1 MGLRKKKNEKNI
13 IEQPTQDK
21 GGDNRNNDNTK
32 EIGVTNAVDK
42 GLGKPSMNTPKVDE
56 GTSSSGVNYDD
67 TGKTLFKYVSY
78 YICRTILDEKKREEI
93 WFPIVNQIKDKIN
106 KDLQEIKFSDAFKTE
121 DIRTIIEKV
130 VREIFSSEGFTNL
143 FSQSAGNAFADTLKS
158 DKVSDIINGS
168 IKAAINTDNVKID
181 EVISNVFKDII
192 SKNDAFD
199 SKNINKNT
207 IEGIIASVIR
217 SNLSGICLDDISKES
232 AKKITDNIVTNVLN
246 ELNEK
251 GIDSQIFS
259 EEFFKDALIKAF
271 TNVIELSDVFSA
283 DKFNTDSVT
292 KSLETVLGEKIELL
306 ENINDTIVDKTSALI
321 TEKLLSTDGKEI
333 KTITAEDIK
342 KKVEKIVDD
351 RFKSFDKDDELLKNA
366 KETISSIISEKVSS
380 KLSSLE
386 KLNALEVSK
395 EKIENI
401 IEESIKK
408 VFESYNLNPVEY
420 SNEIIKSIIEP
431 AISKALESVK
441 DINANEISKKTINNI
456 ITDTF
461 NGILDPI
468 KNFDVKNHTTL
479 LIEKVIN
486 EKLEPIRKQI
496 GDNVNLLINEE
507 NRKISKD
514 LTEEKKR
521 LEKEKEELNI
531 KLQNVSDK
539 QDSLIKK
546 LNEIDNLRTSI
557 ETKLETLSV
566 KELEISDKY
575 NDIDT
580 KNLDIT
586 NKYNDINEKNELI
599 ENAKVTIKTENERI
613 KGEWNKIKDEKES
626 IRHEKESIDNDKQTI
641 NSEKE
646 NIDKEKK
653 SIEVDKALISSEKQ
667 SIENE
672 KEHIKEEKE
681 SIRLQRESISGII
694 DSYKNLLI
702 ARITY
707 IGNKID
713 ILHEK
718 SKSLYS
724 ESSKLYE
731 FITKVKEY
739 FGRFKKSV
747 DETLSKDCANYSL
760 STYNSLKDSTGLYGW
775 TSYIIR
781 ISTYSR
787 LASFKF
793 SSNTITS
800 LIKELEV
807 LTISLYTEHGI
818 ELIVPSLSAEVISE
832 DLYNRKTDATLWSR
846 EFCETMNAIKD
857 IFEIGYKS
865 YLNENDKKKPV
876 IYY

>member
-1 MGLRKKKNEKNI
+1 MSKEKN
-13 IEQPTQDK
+13 
-21 GGDNRNNDNTK
+21 N
-32 EIGVTNAVDK
+32 
-42 GLGKPSMNTPKVDE
+42 
-56 GTSSSGVNYDD
+56 
-67 TGKTLFKYVSY
+67 
-78 YICRTILDEKKREEI
+78 
-93 WFPIVNQIKDKIN
+93 
-106 KDLQEIKFSDAFKTE
+106 
-121 DIRTIIEKV
+121 
-130 VREIFSSEGFTNL
+130 
-143 FSQSAGNAFADTLKS
+143 
-158 DKVSDIINGS
+158 
-168 IKAAINTDNVKID
+168 
-181 EVISNVFKDII
+181 
-192 SKNDAFD
+192 
-199 SKNINKNT
+199 NKNT
-207 IEGIIASVIR
+207 IEGIIESVIR

-232 AKKITDNIVTNVLN
+232 AKKITDNIVTKVLN

-251 GIDSQIFS
+251 GIDSKIFS
-259 EEFFKDALIKAF
+259 EEFFRNALIEAF
-271 TNVIELSDVFSA
+271 SNTIELTDIFNA
-283 DKFNTDSVT
+283 DKFNKDSVR
-292 KSLETVLGEKIELL
+292 KSLEAILDKKIDLP

-321 TEKLLSTDGKEI
+321 TEKLLSTDGEEI
-333 KTITAEDIK
+333 KVITSENIK
-342 KKVEKIVDD
+342 KKVEAIVDEK
-351 RFKSFDKDDELLKNA
+351 FKSFDKDDELLKNA
-366 KETISSIISEKVSS
+366 KETISSIISEELRT

-386 KLNALEVSK
+386 KLNALAVSK
-395 EKIENI
+395 EKIENVI
-401 IEESIKK
+401 KESIGSF
-408 VFESYNLNPVEY
+408 FENYSLNPVEY
-420 SNEIIKSIIEP
+420 SNGIIKGIIEP
-431 AISKALESVK
+431 VVSKAIENVK
-441 DINANEISKKTINNI
+441 NINANEISKETITSI
-456 ITDTF
+456 ITNTF
-461 NGILDPI
+461 NGILNPI
-468 KNFDVKNHTTL
+468 KNLDVKNHTTI
-479 LIEKVIN
+479 LIEKVIK
-486 EKLEPIRKQI
+486 EELEPIRKQI
-496 GDNVNLLINEE
+496 GDSVNLLINEE

-514 LTEEKKR
+514 LTEEKEK
-521 LEKEKEELNI
+521 LEKKKEELNI

-586 NKYNDINEKNELI
+586 NKYNDIKEKNELI

-613 KGEWNKIKDEKES
+613 EIEWNKIKDEKEL

-646 NIDKEKK
+646 NIDKEKE
-653 SIEVDKALISSEKQ
+653 SIEGDKALISSEKQ
-667 SIENE
+667 SIKNE
-672 KEHIKEEKE
+672 KER
-681 SIRLQRESISGII
+681 IRLQRESISGII
-694 DSYKNLLI
+694 DSYRNLLI
-702 ARITY
+702 ARITS

>member
-1 MGLRKKKNEKNI
+1 MGFNKNNDKKNKN
-13 IEQPTQDK
+13 ERSTQDK
-21 GGDNRNNDNTK
+21 GGVNHNNDNTK
-32 EIGVTNAVDK
+32 ETGVTNVADK
-42 GLGKPSMNTPKVDE
+42 GLGKPSMNTPIVDE
-56 GTSSSGVNYDD
+56 GTSSSGINYDD

-78 YICRTILDEKKREEI
+78 YICRTILDDKRREEI
-93 WFPIVNQIKDKIN
+93 WAPIIGQIKVKID
-106 KDLQEIKFSDAFKTE
+106 KDLNGIDFSDAFKTE
-121 DIRTIIEKV
+121 DIKIIIEKV
-130 VREIFSSEGFTNL
+130 IQDIFSSKDFIVS
-143 FSQSAGNAFADTLKS
+143 FAQFVGNAFAGILQS
-158 DKVSDIINGS
+158 EKVSDKINES
-168 IKAAINTDNVKID
+168 IDKVITTDKVKID
-181 EVISNVFKDII
+181 DVVHKAFQDII
-192 SKNDAFD
+192 SKNDAFN

-207 IEGIIASVIR
+207 IEGIIESVIR

-232 AKKITDNIVTNVLN
+232 AKKITDNIVTKVLN

-251 GIDSQIFS
+251 GIDSKIFS
-259 EEFFKDALIKAF
+259 EEFFKKALIEAF
-271 TNVIELSDVFSA
+271 SNTIELTDIFNA
-283 DKFNTDSVT
+283 DKFNADSVK
-292 KSLETVLGEKIELL
+292 KSLEAVLDEKIDLP

-321 TEKLLSTDGKEI
+321 TEKLLCIDGEEI
-333 KTITAEDIK
+333 KVITAEDIK
-342 KKVEKIVDD
+342 KKVEKIVDEK
-351 RFKSFDKDDELLKNA
+351 FKSFDKNDELLKNA
-366 KETISSIISEKVSS
+366 KETISSIISEELRT

-386 KLNALEVSK
+386 KLNALAVSK
-395 EKIENI
+395 EKIENVI
-401 IEESIKK
+401 KESIGSS
-408 VFESYNLNPVEY
+408 FENYSLNPVEY
-420 SNEIIKSIIEP
+420 SNGIIKGIIEP
-431 AISKALESVK
+431 VVSKAIENVK
-441 DINANEISKKTINNI
+441 IINANEISKETITSI
-456 ITDTF
+456 ITNTF
-461 NGILDPI
+461 NGILNPI
-468 KNFDVKNHTTL
+468 KNLDVKNHTTI
-479 LIEKVIN
+479 LIEKAIK
-486 EKLEPIRKQI
+486 EELEPIRKQI
-496 GDNVNLLINEE
+496 GGSVNLLINEE

-514 LTEEKKR
+514 LTEEKEK
-521 LEKEKEELNI
+521 LEKKKEELNI

-586 NKYNDINEKNELI
+586 NKYNDIKEKNELI
-599 ENAKVTIKTENERI
+599 ENAEATIKTENERI

-747 DETLSKDCANYSL
+747 DETLSEDCANYSL
-760 STYNSLKDSTGLYGW
+760 STYSSLKDSTGLYGW

-846 EFCETMNAIKD
+846 EFCETTNAIKD